1 MTLRISELIPD
12 LQSDMEV
19 AVENIKKMSDDEL
32 IDIAYVMRKVL
43 RRCVYHTCSQS
54 IELIG
59 DFNADWV
66 DSTSIMTY
74 SKLLSLEPY
83 KSVEEVKESID
94 NIIKSKGGVK

>member
-1 MTLRISELIPD
+1 MILRISELIPD

-43 RRCVYHTCSQS
+43 RHCVYHTCSQS

-66 DSTSIMTY
+66 DTTSIMAY
-74 SKLLSLEPY
+74 SKLLSVNPY
-83 KSVEEVKESID
+83 KSVEEVKEGID
-94 NIIKSKGGVK
+94 NIIKLKGGEQ